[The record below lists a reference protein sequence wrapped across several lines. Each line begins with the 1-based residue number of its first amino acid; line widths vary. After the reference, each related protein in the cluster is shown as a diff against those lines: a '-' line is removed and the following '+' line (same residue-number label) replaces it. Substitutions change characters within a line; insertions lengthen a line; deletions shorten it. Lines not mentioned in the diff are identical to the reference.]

1 MICKINMRIIISNN
15 STYTILKFIAYIHKV
30 FIKPLLR
37 TIFNIIQYYK
47 SETTF

>member
-1 MICKINMRIIISNN
+1 MICKINTRIII
-15 STYTILKFIAYIHKV
+15 STYTILKFIAYIHTF